1 MLAPAHRPERVLAVV
16 AHPDDA
22 ELLPFGRCGGGVR
35 GDGSQPAPSRDR
47 PRPGRAW
54 RLSALPMTVRRPR
67 TGGEAAR
74 VAPAGAA
81 FRGVPRLL
89 TSRVRRPQ
97 PARDALIFSGVRGV
111 VWPGGRGREMIWAW
125 MLSSLLSLM
134 SSTATVDGSRAGSSS

>member
-97 PARDALIFSGVRGV
+97 PASVTRKRR
-111 VWPGGRGREMIWAW
+111 RGRKRTDAERTEVAGGP
-125 MLSSLLSLM
+125 
-134 SSTATVDGSRAGSSS
+134 DRARLHRDRA